1 MKTKLAKL
9 ALIAVLSTAGAT
21 TAFAHDAARTAAKQ
35 MIELKDGSTL
45 YIFKDGKMAMED
57 RYGRATR
64 MEIGAVME
72 TKDGRQVK
80 MESDEVARLQTL
92 IDEGHYGG
100 YSPAYAASNPNCR
113 YCFSR
118 LAIRSRIV

>member
-80 MESDEVARLQTL
+80 MESDEVARLQVL
-92 IDEGHYGG
+92 FDQGHFGG
-100 YSPAYAASNPNCR
+100 
-113 YCFSR
+113 
-118 LAIRSRIV
+118 

>member
-9 ALIAVLSTAGAT
+9 AISAVLSTAGAT

-100 YSPAYAASNPNCR
+100 
-113 YCFSR
+113 
-118 LAIRSRIV
+118 